1 MNNNQNGNKTTKKE
15 RNKWVVGTA
24 VVATISLMAMGTSAL
39 ASSDR
44 DVFKGFFNGN
54 NEITAESATLIH
66 QSNVM
71 AGIKTTVEESII
83 GGNSAIIIVS
93 FENEDGTA
101 FPQDAAM
108 AALEINW
115 AKDASYMVEQRV
127 TEDGKKIIAMF
138 DVDTPSSLKGKKV
151 TIQADAVV
159 NNITGAII
167 AKGPF
172 QNTFTAQE
180 SSTSY
185 TIGVDQTLSQQQ
197 EKLSVQAV
205 NFSTIGIG
213 IEGKRLDGHSD
224 QLPKYN
230 PKISI
235 STSDGNETELYLGS
249 TSTSDRGFEWHYN
262 IDKEGKKVFLDAA
275 LITSISIDGHIIPVA
290 K

>member
-15 RNKWVVGTA
+15 RKKWVVGTA

-44 DVFKGFFNGN
+44 DVFKGFFKGN
-54 NEITAESATLIH
+54 TEISAGSATLIN
-66 QSNVM
+66 QSSVM

-93 FENEDGTA
+93 FEHEDGA
-101 FPQDAAM
+101 VFPQDAAI
-108 AALEINW
+108 ATLELDW

-151 TIQADAVV
+151 TIKADAVV
-159 NNITGAII
+159 NSITGAVI

-172 QNTFTAQE
+172 HTTFTAQE
-180 SSTSY
+180 SSTAY
-185 TIGVDQTLSQQQ
+185 NIGIDQTLSHQQ
-197 EKLSVQAV
+197 EKLSLQTI

-213 IEGKRLDGHSD
+213 IEGERLDGHSD
-224 QLPKYN
+224 QLPEYN

-235 STSDGNETELYLGS
+235 STSDGKETELYLGS

-262 IDKEGKKVFLDAA
+262 LDKEGKRIFLDTAV
-275 LITSISIDGHIIPVA
+275 ITSISIDGHIIPVT